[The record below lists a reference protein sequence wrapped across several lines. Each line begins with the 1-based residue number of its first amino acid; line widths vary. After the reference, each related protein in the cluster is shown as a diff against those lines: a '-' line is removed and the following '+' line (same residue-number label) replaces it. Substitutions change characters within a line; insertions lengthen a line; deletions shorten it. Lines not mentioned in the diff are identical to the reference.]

1 MDLFEHLSLIP
12 FILVALG
19 LIKIISAVAHYIETK
34 NKYRESE
41 QTPIKLYWIHT
52 LLIAGI
58 FTALLLY
65 WWNSFQFNDY
75 TQEKNKTWNLAEY
88 GLYILP
94 GIFLYLSLELL
105 LPDMTNDEPIDL
117 KEHYYSN
124 SIEMWATL
132 SFVAATSV
140 MFSLFLYENELF
152 SRATLSRIGLL
163 FMLTPM
169 CFTRNEKVHR
179 ILAPIFVLA
188 MLLSI
193 PENWQISMNPK
204 SLP

>member
-75 TQEKNKTWNLAEY
+75 SQEKNQTWNLAEY
-88 GLYILP
+88 TLYILP

-105 LPDMTNDEPIDL
+105 LPDMNTDEPIDL

-152 SRATLSRIGLL
+152 SRATFSRIGLL

-179 ILAPIFVLA
+179 ILAPIFVFA
-188 MLLSI
+188 MILSI
-193 PENWQISMNPK
+193 PENWEISMG
-204 SLP
+204 SSSI